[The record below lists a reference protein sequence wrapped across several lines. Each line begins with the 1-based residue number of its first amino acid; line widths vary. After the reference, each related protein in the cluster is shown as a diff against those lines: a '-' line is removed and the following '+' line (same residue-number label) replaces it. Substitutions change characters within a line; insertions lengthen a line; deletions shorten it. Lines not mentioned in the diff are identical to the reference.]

1 MTAALVFV
9 LIAFLLLICFAYF
22 ARSRRKSLPEFGEA
36 YAALRSLDLD
46 AFRNLM
52 DPGEDAFLRSRL
64 PASQYRTIKRER
76 TYAALAYVRELS
88 HASLQFTA
96 IGEAARRS
104 ANPAV
109 AASGRQIANS
119 AISLRLA
126 VIEASIRL
134 RFSAAFPGMDSNPVR
149 SLLDQYHRA
158 TVQLHDHGALQARNQ
173 AT

>member
-1 MTAALVFV
+1 MSVALIFVF
-9 LIAFLLLICFAYF
+9 IAFLLLICFAYF
-22 ARSRRKSLPEFGEA
+22 AHHRRKSMPEFGEA

-52 DPGEDAFLRSRL
+52 DPGEDAFLRRRL

-76 TYAALAYVRELS
+76 TCAALAYVRELS
-88 HASLQFTA
+88 DASLQFTA

-104 ANPAV
+104 PNPVV

-126 VIEASIRL
+126 ALEASVRL
-134 RFSAAFPGMDSNPVR
+134 RISAAFPGMDSNPVR

>member
-1 MTAALVFV
+1 MTVALVFV
-9 LIAFLLLICFAYF
+9 LIAFLLLISLAYF
-22 ARSRRKSLPEFGEA
+22 AHPRRQGVPEFGEA
-36 YAALRSLDLD
+36 YAAIRSLDLD
-46 AFRNLM
+46 AFRNLV

-88 HASLQFTA
+88 NASLQFTA

-104 ANPAV
+104 PNPDV

-126 VIEASIRL
+126 ALQASVRL
-134 RFSAAFPGMDSNPVR
+134 RISAVFPGMESNPVR

-173 AT
+173 AS